1 MIITIDGPIAT
12 GKSTIAKKLA
22 EKLGFIHFDTG
33 AMYRSLTYAL
43 IKNGINYEDP
53 KELEKFFEAYT
64 FDIKVIDGEKHYFV
78 GQEDVTA
85 QIRKPEVTA
94 LVSQVAAIGTVRH
107 KLVAIQRA
115 WGDSGVN
122 AVFEGRDIGTVVFPN
137 AQLKIFLTGSTQVR
151 ATRRYEELRAKFP
164 EETKELTLEKTI
176 EDINRRDLYDT
187 TREISPLRQA
197 EDAHEVDTS
206 NLSIDQVVDR
216 IISLLPSSS
225 HDNKNVLW

>member
-12 GKSTIAKKLA
+12 GKSTIAKRLA

-53 KELEKFFEAYT
+53 QALDKFFENYT

-78 GQEDVTA
+78 GEDDVTA
-85 QIRKPEVTA
+85 QIRKPEVTG
-94 LVSQVAAIGTVRH
+94 LVSQVAAIGAVRH
-107 KLVAIQRA
+107 QLVAVQRA

-151 ATRRYEELRAKFP
+151 AMRRYEELRTKFP
-164 EETKELTLEKTI
+164 EETKELTLEQTI

-206 NLSIDQVVDR
+206 NLTIDQVVDA
-216 IISLLPSSS
+216 IISLFTKS
-225 HDNKNVLW
+225 NCN